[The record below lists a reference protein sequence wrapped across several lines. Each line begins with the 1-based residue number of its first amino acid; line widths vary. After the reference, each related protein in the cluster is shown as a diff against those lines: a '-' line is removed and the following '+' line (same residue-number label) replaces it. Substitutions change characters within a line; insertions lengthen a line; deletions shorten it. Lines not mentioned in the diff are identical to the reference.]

1 MDWMEKAWVP
11 KEDLN
16 KAHIYKPT
24 PEQQRARLRHMLGI
38 RVATF
43 QGKRNRSKVRVFI
56 LLFNNQDR
64 YLSAVEISEAS
75 GISYD
80 YCRNRLRYW
89 VKWGY
94 LKSYLQKTKLDHA
107 RKYAISKKGLRY
119 LEKVPAQIAAQILG
133 ELQDYRTMAEKVRQG
148 LKD

>member
-1 MDWMEKAWVP
+1 MEWDKVRVP
-11 KEDLN
+11 QEELAKVN
-16 KAHIYKPT
+16 IRVPT

-38 RVATF
+38 REATF
-43 QGKRNRSKVRVFI
+43 LGKRNHSKIRVFI
-56 LLFNNQDR
+56 LLLNNQGR
-64 YLSAVEISEAS
+64 FLSSSEISEAS

-94 LKSYLQKTKLDHA
+94 LKSYLQKTKFDRA
-107 RKYAISKKGLRY
+107 RKYAISKKGIRY
-119 LEKVPAQIAAQILG
+119 LERVPAQITSQILK
-133 ELQDYRTMAEKVRQG
+133 ELQDYQTMAEKVKRT